1 MRLLLL
7 LAQRGGLIG
16 DAPAAFPRLSA
27 GLAKVQA
34 SAIFALSGAAFG
46 IGMLLL
52 ARVMPVPEFG
62 RLALAIALF
71 NIFAVIAPLGLDQ
84 VMLRHPIQ
92 AGGRLLLILVLAGM
106 GMGAGVGIAVA
117 ALAGFP
123 WHEAALLSLA
133 IVSGGIIFAV
143 AAGLRAASRELAALL
158 ALTTANWLLL
168 GIGLLALVVPMP
180 DSLVPLALYAGG
192 EAVAACLAWV
202 VLLRSRGTRPPS
214 AVAIPWQEAVSFLG
228 IAAIG
233 TIMLQLERLLVPA
246 ALGFEPLALFSV
258 LASVAIFPFRL
269 ITASA
274 GFGLV
279 PRLRAATDPAL
290 RRRLVRSELLSI
302 AVLLVGASVCVVLA
316 APVITT
322 LVTEG
327 RYEIGG
333 SLVLAACANGSSK
346 VLQVIPRAILTG
358 CGEARDIAALN
369 RLGWLGLAM
378 STLCALVLT
387 GWGLEGIIWGVAL
400 GSLAGSLPAAALAR
414 RRLGRA

>member
-1 MRLLLL
+1 MREASPGL
-7 LAQRGGLIG
+7 LAR
-16 DAPAAFPRLSA
+16 
-27 GLAKVQA
+27 LAKVQA

-46 IGMLLL
+46 IGTLLL

-62 RLALAIALF
+62 RFAWAIALF

-84 VMLRHPIQ
+84 VMLRHSIRV
-92 AGGRLLLILVLAGM
+92 GGRLLKVLVLAGM
-106 GMGAGVGIAVA
+106 GMGAGVAFGVTS
-117 ALAGFP
+117 LAGFP
-123 WHEAALLSLA
+123 WTEAALLALA
-133 IVSGGIIFAV
+133 ISSGGVIFAV
-143 AAGLRAASRELAALL
+143 AAGLRAAFRELAALL
-158 ALTTANWLLL
+158 VLTTANWLLL
-168 GIGLLALVVPMP
+168 GIGLLALVVPMQ
-180 DSLVPLALYAGG
+180 DSLVPLALYAAG
-192 EAVAACLAWV
+192 EAMAACIAWAM
-202 VLLRSRGTRPPS
+202 LLRGRGS
-214 AVAIPWQEAVSFLG
+214 APAPATPIPWPEAVSFLG

-279 PRLRAATDPAL
+279 PRLRATSDTAL

-302 AVLLVGASVCVVLA
+302 AVLLTGASICVILA
-316 APVITT
+316 APVVTT

-346 VLQVIPRAILTG
+346 VLQAVPRAILTG
-358 CGEARDIAALN
+358 CGKARDIAALN

-378 STLCALVLT
+378 STLCALVLG

-414 RRLGRA
+414 RRLGGTG